1 VSFSRKRNER
11 FYISGMA
18 IINLIQ
24 KCTIDSKPHNLH
36 NESLLLKQAL
46 LESYTGARIR
56 RIFDWTLSNIEDDV
70 SSYTKKLTEMEMRL
84 FQRGAQASHAFTMW
98 KLYGSRRIH
107 VSETALRTSNMGNR
121 ATPSAKRGAKTVSPE
136 GGSLGNSSRKRTRVY

>member
-1 VSFSRKRNER
+1 
-11 FYISGMA
+11 MA